1 MFGMGVVM
9 LAVRLVMAVV
19 PGASIVSYSSLC

>member
-9 LAVRLVMAVV
+9 LTVRLVMVVV